1 MIRNIFKAFAVFALL
16 IASSS
21 CSDFL
26 DQESDHVIYADKSH
40 LDNATDT
47 IYSVIGIMNKMQAIA
62 DRTILLGE
70 LRGDLIDINEKT
82 SSDLRDVALFN
93 VGNDNKYNSPRDYYA
108 IINNCNY
115 FIAKADVDL
124 KNNRNE
130 TIFLKEYAAVKA
142 FRAWTYLQLV
152 LNYGSVPFFTDPI
165 LSKAEAD
172 YDYPKKNIQEVC
184 QYFIN
189 DIAEYADI
197 ETPGYGTIRSN
208 DSKLFYF
215 PIYILLGDL
224 NLWAG
229 NYKEAALNYYK
240 YISTRNGTNGAYPTG
255 SLYTRWSQ
263 RDSHWR
269 SMTDAWSGN
278 CFGVEGSGRNSELI
292 TMIPGDSIP
301 SEGNYSELRDLFNS
315 NESNE
320 YQVSLRPSQ
329 SIIDLSAA
337 QNYCH
342 LSSGND
348 VVYAPTGLS
357 DYRTGDLRLCSVWT
371 TYDNVRVRI
380 GGSIREVTDYSSL
393 YKYSSRN
400 VHIYRRTMVYLRM
413 AEALNRAGYPRFAF
427 EILKNGVNNRSIE
440 TNVIPYYTADSTWIR
455 QFNFPN
461 NDYVLESRSGQQSEN
476 TMGIHGHGS
485 GYSFLDDLYAM
496 PDDTLITD
504 SLKRIDYQIDKVE
517 DLIMDEEALEFAFE
531 GYRFYDLMRVA
542 LRRGDPTY
550 LANRV
555 YKRKGADQEGLMRGL
570 IKRDLNDT
578 RSWYLN
584 WNNKIGLGY

>member
-26 DQESDHVIYADKSH
+26 DQESDHVIYADKNH

-47 IYSVIGIMNKMQAIA
+47 VYSVIGIMNKLQVIA

-70 LRGDLIDINEKT
+70 MRGDLIDINENT
-82 SSDLRDVALFN
+82 PSDLRDVALFN
-93 VGNDNKYNSPRDYYA
+93 IGSENKYNSPRDYYA

-115 FIAKADVDL
+115 FISKADVRL
-124 KNNRNE
+124 RNNRNE

-152 LNYGSVPFFTDPI
+152 LNYGEVPFFTEPI
-165 LSKAEAD
+165 LTKAEAD
-172 YDYPKKNIQEVC
+172 VDYPKKNIQEIC
-184 QYFIN
+184 EFFIN

-215 PIYILLGDL
+215 PIYILLGDM

-229 NYKEAALNYYK
+229 HYKEAALSYYN
-240 YISTRNGTNGAYPTG
+240 YISKRNGTNGAYPIG
-255 SLYTRWSQ
+255 PLSTRWGGEV
-263 RDSHWR
+263 SHWR
-269 SMTDAWSGN
+269 VFTDSWSANSFRSEGN
-278 CFGVEGSGRNSELI
+278 TRTSELI

-301 SEGNYSELRDLFNS
+301 SEGHYSELRNLFNS
-315 NESNE
+315 NEANE
-320 YQVSLRPSQ
+320 YQVSIKPSQ
-329 SIIDLSAA
+329 SLIDLSAA
-337 QNYCH
+337 QIYCH
-342 LSSGND
+342 LSNGND
-348 VVYAPTGLS
+348 VVYAPAGLS
-357 DYRTGDLRLCSVWT
+357 DYRTGDLRLSSVWT
-371 TYDNVRVRI
+371 SRNDMRVSV
-380 GGSIREVTDYSSL
+380 GGISRELTDYSVID
-393 YKYSSRN
+393 KYVTRN

-440 TNVIPYYTADSTWIR
+440 ANVIPYYSADSTWIR

-461 NDYVLESRSGQQSEN
+461 NDYVLESRSRQQSEN

-485 GYSFLDDLYAM
+485 GYSFLNEYYVM

-504 SLKRIDYQIDKVE
+504 SLQRIDYQIDKVE
-517 DLIMDEEALEFAFE
+517 NLIVDEEALEFAFE
-531 GYRFYDLMRVA
+531 GHRFYDLMRVA
-542 LRRGDPTY
+542 LRRNDPSY
-550 LANRV
+550 LANRI
-555 YKRKGADQEGLMRGL
+555 YQRKGVDQEGTMRGL